1 MICTSQTNSKC
12 WQVHKIQILRIWLN
26 FLFWKRNFSYFH
38 HVQRLPVFISIFL
51 SMEPS
56 LEVGEEARLD
66 ERLVYPVFTGQFF
79 CCYQVINNEEET
91 FHLFIARSQYSSPC
105 THRYIIVYVC
115 FYHQY
120 SGLCPDDEEN
130 TLMRK
135 KTCLLMAAAACL
147 QQARTEGMMGVIK
160 VRLHWRT
167 TGIELLSKDL
177 CLWLWNST
185 PYYHKDLQL
194 SALRWYS
201 ICLILV
207 SQFSFF
213 WSFCMPV

>member
-1 MICTSQTNSKC
+1 MLDPNTAPLCTN
-12 WQVHKIQILRIWLN
+12 
-26 FLFWKRNFSYFH
+26 
-38 HVQRLPVFISIFL
+38 
-51 SMEPS
+51 
-56 LEVGEEARLD
+56 
-66 ERLVYPVFTGQFF
+66 
-79 CCYQVINNEEET
+79 
-91 FHLFIARSQYSSPC
+91 
-105 THRYIIVYVC
+105 RYIIVYVC

-135 KTCLLMAAAACL
+135 KTCLLMATAACL

-160 VRLHWRT
+160 VCPHWRT
-167 TGIELLSKDL
+167 TGIVLLSKGL

-185 PYYHKDLQL
+185 PYYHQDRQL

-201 ICLILV
+201 FCCILV

-213 WSFCMPV
+213 DHFACLFGIKQPFWVRLNVENARRMIAASIKI

>member
-1 MICTSQTNSKC
+1 M
-12 WQVHKIQILRIWLN
+12 
-26 FLFWKRNFSYFH
+26 KRRPFTFS
-38 HVQRLPVFISIFL
+38 L
-51 SMEPS
+51 
-56 LEVGEEARLD
+56 LD
-66 ERLVYPVFTGQFF
+66 PNT
-79 CCYQVINNEEET
+79 
-91 FHLFIARSQYSSPC
+91 APPC

-147 QQARTEGMMGVIK
+147 QQTRTEGMMGVIK

-213 WSFCMPV
+213 WSFCMPVWHKTTILSQVEYRKC